1 MSEVVYDTGA
11 LIAAQRNERRM
22 WALHRRVLERGVVP
36 VVPAGVITEAWRGN
50 DAVLARFLDGT
61 RCEELT
67 AEAARAAGVLL
78 AGAAV
83 EAVDATV
90 AEAARRLG
98 GAVVTSNFV
107 DIRNLATAGGFPLD
121 IIAL

>member
-1 MSEVVYDTGA
+1 MYDTGA

-22 WALHRRVLERGVVP
+22 WALHKRALERGTVP

-61 RCEELT
+61 RCEALT
-67 AEAARAAGVLL
+67 ASAARAAGVLL

-90 AEAARRLG
+90 AETAHRVG
-98 GAVVTSNFV
+98 GAVVTSNFA
-107 DIRNLATAGGFPLD
+107 DLNELAAAGGFALD